1 MRSLCLNGPY
11 NIEISND
18 ECVFLYYSLEVMKQA
33 ISSSIPYDTA
43 PYKVGL
49 EDAVKYINSVL
60 GIRDKAMENAA
71 GGDIEKARA
80 FIDSLHKKIKCNS
93 L

>member
-1 MRSLCLNGPY
+1 MSDNGPY

-49 EDAVKYINSVL
+49 EDAVL

>member
-1 MRSLCLNGPY
+1 MSDKGPY

-18 ECVFLYYSLEVMKQA
+18 ERVFLYYSLEVMKQA
-33 ISSSIPYDTA
+33 ISSSIPYDTV

-60 GIRDKAMENAA
+60 GIRDKAIQDAA

-80 FIDSLHKKIKCNS
+80 FIESLHKKITSRMNT
-93 L
+93 

>member
-1 MRSLCLNGPY
+1 MSDNGPY
-11 NIEISND
+11 YIEISND

-60 GIRDKAMENAA
+60 GIRDKAMENARRRRYRESPS
-71 GGDIEKARA
+71 IYRLTSQK
-80 FIDSLHKKIKCNS
+80 NQM
-93 L
+93 

>member
-1 MRSLCLNGPY
+1 
-11 NIEISND
+11 
-18 ECVFLYYSLEVMKQA
+18 
-33 ISSSIPYDTA
+33 
-43 PYKVGL
+43 
-49 EDAVKYINSVL
+49 
-60 GIRDKAMENAA
+60 MENAA

>member
-1 MRSLCLNGPY
+1 MVMKGPC
-11 NIEISND
+11 NIEITND

-33 ISSSIPYDTA
+33 ISSSIPYNTA

-60 GIRDKAMENAA
+60 RIRDKAMEDAA
-71 GGDIEKARA
+71 GGDTKKAQA
-80 FIDSLHKKIKCNS
+80 FLDSLHKKITSQMNT
-93 L
+93 

>member
-1 MRSLCLNGPY
+1 MSDKGPY

-33 ISSSIPYDTA
+33 ISSSIPYDAA

-60 GIRDKAMENAA
+60 RIRDKAMEDAA
-71 GGDIEKARA
+71 RGDVEKARG
-80 FIDSLHKKIKCNS
+80 FIDSLNKKITSKMNT
-93 L
+93 